1 MASRKIDPIIAASN
15 QSTSDYLR
23 DIDDVFDPAK
33 LKALAKKLNLT
44 EDAIL
49 NELQTIS
56 IRKENDKEQFPML
69 DDIKFVDKKSTV
81 EINQFYKESVDQ
93 YVLEERAIENEIEA
107 MSTSEPSSELEEIAS
122 TIALT
127 ADIYID
133 AKTGVFDVVKLTEL
147 LAKQP
152 QSLHRGDDY
161 IGRTPSDDEQEKHNK
176 KVGEGLKKL
185 IALAKEQVNPIVNPI
200 VHQSSHTKI
209 AVKEDL
215 DKAKKEMAQKN
226 KTIADILDRDR
237 RLRESNLTNYQP
249 VTRFMIK
256 IGESAYEDYCKRTL
270 VEKNEVN
277 ASEHLSQFHIDMREW
292 MDDRVKELSDTF
304 TLQRPKI
311 ENGSAWKKMQI
322 RVLQKMSIIATE

>member
-1 MASRKIDPIIAASN
+1 MVSRKIDPIIAASN
-15 QSTSDYLR
+15 QTTSDYLR
-23 DIDDVFDPAK
+23 DIDDIFDPAK

-56 IRKENDKEQFPML
+56 VRKENDEERFPLL

-81 EINQFYKESVDQ
+81 EINQFYNESVDQ

-107 MSTSEPSSELEEIAS
+107 MSTSGPPSELEEIAS
-122 TIALT
+122 TLALT
-127 ADIYID
+127 TDIYID
-133 AKTGVFDVVKLTEL
+133 AKTGVFDVAKLTEL

-152 QSLHRGDDY
+152 QSLHPGGGY
-161 IGRTPSDDEQEKHNK
+161 IGRTPTDNEQEKHNQ
-176 KVGEGLKKL
+176 KVAEGLKKL
-185 IALAKEQVNPIVNPI
+185 IALAKEQVNPID
-200 VHQSSHTKI
+200 HQSSHTKI
-209 AVKEDL
+209 AAKEDL
-215 DKAKKEMAQKN
+215 DKAKKEMTQKN

-237 RLRESNLTNYQP
+237 RLRESNLTNYKP

-256 IGESAYEDYCKRTL
+256 VGESAYEDYCKRTL
-270 VEKNEVN
+270 VKKNEVN

-311 ENGSAWKKMQI
+311 ENGSAWRKMQI

>member
-1 MASRKIDPIIAASN
+1 MVSRKIDPIIAASN

-23 DIDDVFDPAK
+23 DIDDVFNPAK

-49 NELQTIS
+49 NKLQTIS
-56 IRKENDKEQFPML
+56 VRKENDEEQFPLL
-69 DDIKFVDKKSTV
+69 DDIKFVDKKSNI
-81 EINQFYKESVDQ
+81 EINQFYNESVDQ

-107 MSTSEPSSELEEIAS
+107 MSTSEPPSELEEIAS
-122 TIALT
+122 TLALT

-133 AKTGVFDVVKLTEL
+133 AKTGVFDAAKLTEL

-152 QSLHRGDDY
+152 QSLHPNGGY
-161 IGRTPSDDEQEKHNK
+161 SGRTPTDDEQEKHNK
-176 KVGEGLKKL
+176 KVEEGLKKL
-185 IALAKEQVNPIVNPI
+185 IALAKEQVNPID
-200 VHQSSHTKI
+200 HQSSHTKI
-209 AVKEDL
+209 AAKEDL
-215 DKAKKEMAQKN
+215 DKEKKELSQKN

-237 RLRESNLTNYQP
+237 RLRESNLTNYKP

-270 VEKNEVN
+270 VKKNEVN

-292 MDDRVKELSDTF
+292 VDDRVKELSDTF
-304 TLQRPKI
+304 TLQRPKL
-311 ENGSAWKKMQI
+311 ENGSAWRKMQF
-322 RVLQKMSIIATE
+322 RVLQKMSIIATK

>member
-1 MASRKIDPIIAASN
+1 MISRKIDPIIAASN
-15 QSTSDYLR
+15 QTTSDYLR
-23 DIDDVFDPAK
+23 DIDDIFDPAK

-56 IRKENDKEQFPML
+56 VRKENDEERFPLL

-81 EINQFYKESVDQ
+81 EINQFYNESVDQ

-107 MSTSEPSSELEEIAS
+107 MSTSESSSKLEEIAS
-122 TIALT
+122 ALALT

-133 AKTGVFDVVKLTEL
+133 AKTGVFDVAKLTEL

-152 QSLHRGDDY
+152 QSLHPGGGY
-161 IGRTPSDDEQEKHNK
+161 IGKTPTDDEQEKHNK
-176 KVGEGLKKL
+176 KVEEGLKKL
-185 IALAKEQVNPIVNPI
+185 IALAKEQVNPID
-200 VHQSSHTKI
+200 HQSSHTKI
-209 AVKEDL
+209 AAKEDL
-215 DKAKKEMAQKN
+215 DKAKKEMTQKN

-237 RLRESNLTNYQP
+237 RLRESNLTNYKP

-256 IGESAYEDYCKRTL
+256 VGESAYEDYCKRTL
-270 VEKNEVN
+270 VKKNEVN

-292 MDDRVKELSDTF
+292 MDDRVKELSVTF

-311 ENGSAWKKMQI
+311 ENGSAWRKMQI

>member
-1 MASRKIDPIIAASN
+1 MVSRKIDPIIAASN
-15 QSTSDYLR
+15 QTTSDYLR
-23 DIDDVFDPAK
+23 DIDDIFDPAK

-56 IRKENDKEQFPML
+56 VRKENDEERFPLL

-81 EINQFYKESVDQ
+81 EINQFYNESVDQ

-107 MSTSEPSSELEEIAS
+107 MSTSEPPSELEEIAS
-122 TIALT
+122 TLALT
-127 ADIYID
+127 TDIYID
-133 AKTGVFDVVKLTEL
+133 AKTGVFDVAKLTEL

-152 QSLHRGDDY
+152 QSLHPGGGY
-161 IGRTPSDDEQEKHNK
+161 IGRTPTDDEQEKHNK
-176 KVGEGLKKL
+176 KVEEGLKKL
-185 IALAKEQVNPIVNPI
+185 IALAKEQVNPID
-200 VHQSSHTKI
+200 HQSSHTKI
-209 AVKEDL
+209 AAKEDL
-215 DKAKKEMAQKN
+215 DKAKKEITQKN

-237 RLRESNLTNYQP
+237 RLRESNLTNYKP

-256 IGESAYEDYCKRTL
+256 VGESAYEDYCKRTL
-270 VEKNEVN
+270 VKKNEVN

-311 ENGSAWKKMQI
+311 ENGSAWRKMQI

>member
-56 IRKENDKEQFPML
+56 IRKENDKEQFPLL
-69 DDIKFVDKKSTV
+69 DDIKIVDKKSTV
-81 EINQFYKESVDQ
+81 EINQFYNESVDK

-152 QSLHRGDDY
+152 QSLHPGDDY
-161 IGRTPSDDEQEKHNK
+161 IRRTSLDDEQEKHNK
-176 KVGEGLKKL
+176 KMAEGLKKL
-185 IALAKEQVNPIVNPI
+185 IALAKEQVNPIV
-200 VHQSSHTKI
+200 HQSSHIKI
-209 AVKEDL
+209 AAKEDL
-215 DKAKKEMAQKN
+215 DKAKKEVAQKN

-292 MDDRVKELSDTF
+292 MDDRVKELSNTF

>member
-1 MASRKIDPIIAASN
+1 MVSRKIDPIIAASN
-15 QSTSDYLR
+15 QTTSDYLR
-23 DIDDVFDPAK
+23 DIDDIFDPAK

-56 IRKENDKEQFPML
+56 VRKENDEEQFPLL

-81 EINQFYKESVDQ
+81 EINQFYNESVDQ

-107 MSTSEPSSELEEIAS
+107 MSTSEPPSELEEIAS
-122 TIALT
+122 TLALT
-127 ADIYID
+127 TDIYID
-133 AKTGVFDVVKLTEL
+133 AKTGVFDVAKLTEL

-152 QSLHRGDDY
+152 QSLHPGGGY
-161 IGRTPSDDEQEKHNK
+161 IGRTPTDDEQEKHNQ
-176 KVGEGLKKL
+176 KVAEGLKKL
-185 IALAKEQVNPIVNPI
+185 IALAKEQVNPID
-200 VHQSSHTKI
+200 HQSSHTKI
-209 AVKEDL
+209 AAKEDL
-215 DKAKKEMAQKN
+215 DKAKKEIAQKN
-226 KTIADILDRDR
+226 KTITDILDRDR
-237 RLRESNLTNYQP
+237 RLRESNLTNYKP

-256 IGESAYEDYCKRTL
+256 VGESAYEDYCKRTL
-270 VEKNEVN
+270 VKKNEVN

-311 ENGSAWKKMQI
+311 ENGSAWRKMQI

>member
-1 MASRKIDPIIAASN
+1 MVSRKIDPIIAASN

-33 LKALAKKLNLT
+33 LIALAKKLNLT

-56 IRKENDKEQFPML
+56 ARKENAEEQFPLL
-69 DDIKFVDKKSTV
+69 DDIKFVDKNSTV
-81 EINQFYKESVDQ
+81 EINQFYDESVDQ

-107 MSTSEPSSELEEIAS
+107 MSTPEPSSELEEIAS
-122 TIALT
+122 TLALT

-133 AKTGVFDVVKLTEL
+133 AKTGVFDVAKLTEL

-152 QSLHRGDDY
+152 QSLHFYGGY
-161 IGRTPSDDEQEKHNK
+161 SGQTPTDNEQEKHNK
-176 KVGEGLKKL
+176 KVAEGLKNL
-185 IALAKEQVNPIVNPI
+185 IALAKEQVNPKD
-200 VHQSSHTKI
+200 HQSSHTKI
-209 AVKEDL
+209 AAKEYL
-215 DKAKKEMAQKN
+215 NKAKKEMAQKN

-249 VTRFMIK
+249 VTRFMMK
-256 IGESAYEDYCKRTL
+256 VGEFAYEDYCKRTL
-270 VEKNEVN
+270 VKKNEVN
-277 ASEHLSQFHIDMREW
+277 ASEHLCQFHKDMREW

-304 TLQRPKI
+304 TLQRPKL
-311 ENGSAWKKMQI
+311 ENGSAWRKMQI
-322 RVLQKMSIIATE
+322 RVLQKMSIIATK

>member
-1 MASRKIDPIIAASN
+1 MVSRKIDPIIAASN
-15 QSTSDYLR
+15 QTTSDYLR
-23 DIDDVFDPAK
+23 DIDDIFDPAK

-56 IRKENDKEQFPML
+56 VRKENDEEQFPLL

-81 EINQFYKESVDQ
+81 GINQFYNESVDQ

-107 MSTSEPSSELEEIAS
+107 MSTSEPPSELEEIAS
-122 TIALT
+122 TLALT
-127 ADIYID
+127 TDIYID
-133 AKTGVFDVVKLTEL
+133 AKTGVFDVAKLTEL

-152 QSLHRGDDY
+152 QSLHPGGGY
-161 IGRTPSDDEQEKHNK
+161 IGRTLTDDEQEKHNK
-176 KVGEGLKKL
+176 KVEEGLKKL
-185 IALAKEQVNPIVNPI
+185 IALAKEQVNPID
-200 VHQSSHTKI
+200 HQSSHTKI
-209 AVKEDL
+209 AAKEDL
-215 DKAKKEMAQKN
+215 DKAKKEMTQKN

-237 RLRESNLTNYQP
+237 RLRESNLTNYKP

-256 IGESAYEDYCKRTL
+256 VGESAYEDYCKRTL
-270 VEKNEVN
+270 VKKNEVN
-277 ASEHLSQFHIDMREW
+277 ASEHLRQFHIDMREW

-311 ENGSAWKKMQI
+311 ENGSAWRKMQI

>member
-56 IRKENDKEQFPML
+56 IRKENDKEQFPLL
-69 DDIKFVDKKSTV
+69 DDIKIVDKKSTV
-81 EINQFYKESVDQ
+81 EINQFYNESVDQ

-152 QSLHRGDDY
+152 QSLHPGDDY
-161 IGRTPSDDEQEKHNK
+161 IRRTSLDDEQENHNK
-176 KVGEGLKKL
+176 KMAEGLKKL
-185 IALAKEQVNPIVNPI
+185 IALAKEQVNQI
-200 VHQSSHTKI
+200 VHQSSHIKI
-209 AVKEDL
+209 AAKEDL
-215 DKAKKEMAQKN
+215 DKAKKEVAQKN

>member
-1 MASRKIDPIIAASN
+1 MVSRKIDPIIAASN

-44 EDAIL
+44 GDAIL

-56 IRKENDKEQFPML
+56 IRKENDKEQFPLL
-69 DDIKFVDKKSTV
+69 DDIKIVDKKSTV
-81 EINQFYKESVDQ
+81 EINQFYNESVDK

-152 QSLHRGDDY
+152 QSLHPGDDY
-161 IGRTPSDDEQEKHNK
+161 IGRTYLDDEQEKHNK
-176 KVGEGLKKL
+176 KVAEGLKKL
-185 IALAKEQVNPIVNPI
+185 IALAKEQVNPID
-200 VHQSSHTKI
+200 HQSSHTNI
-209 AVKEDL
+209 AAKGDL
-215 DKAKKEMAQKN
+215 DKAKKEIAQKT
-226 KTIADILDRDR
+226 KPLLIFSTGIEGSEKVILQTI
-237 RLRESNLTNYQP
+237 
-249 VTRFMIK
+249 
-256 IGESAYEDYCKRTL
+256 
-270 VEKNEVN
+270 
-277 ASEHLSQFHIDMREW
+277 SQ
-292 MDDRVKELSDTF
+292 
-304 TLQRPKI
+304 
-311 ENGSAWKKMQI
+311 
-322 RVLQKMSIIATE
+322 